1 MNETVLTEGDQL
13 LTIFY
18 RNSPIEKNELPFED
32 LKFEHFNKNHS
43 WNKLFQEA
51 DAKKRGVDVF
61 SLNQSPKNI
70 GEANNQFMWYAKGSN
85 AAGSP
90 SFIDDTAGGCLV
102 PSISPFSSKSNII
115 DIL

>member
-90 SFIDDTAGGCLV
+90 SFKILTRDDGNW
-102 PSISPFSSKSNII
+102 S
-115 DIL
+115 